1 MKRVTINLS
10 DATYKVVKDLAFA
23 LDMTP
28 SQLIRAMMNI
38 GISISDK
45 LTDYIEK
52 EYKKNFLGE

>member
-10 DATYKVVKDLAFA
+10 DKTYEEVKAVAFA

-38 GISISDK
+38 GLNVSDK
-45 LTDYIEK
+45 LADYVAK
-52 EYKKNFLGE
+52 EYKKNVGE